1 MAGNISTKAGETMK
15 KYLKYLYFP
24 AIFIYLEIMFKI
36 FAGKSISVNIIY
48 PILSAVTL
56 GGILAFLT
64 SLFQKKAGRIIGYT
78 IISVMC
84 ILFCVQLVYINVFKT
99 SFTFALVFGGAGG
112 ANALTEFAGETIDGI
127 LDNIIG
133 IIMCILPIP
142 ATIILDV
149 KLELIRKEEKKLNL
163 ITLLAVITL
172 HVCSLVLVAFSGNDG
187 YTAKVLYFDH
197 FVRDIG
203 FDKLGVITSMKIDIK
218 EMIFGASDSAGD
230 ITGSQAVPTL
240 SGVGETTEY
249 ETTTADETTTGDG
262 TIGDGTGTEGDD
274 SSGSEEATEEATGE
288 QVTEEPV
295 VYEPNILNID
305 FEAFTAGED
314 GKYIE
319 WLNEFYSASEPTMK
333 NEYTGMF
340 EGYNLILITA
350 ESFSPWAVS
359 EKYTP
364 TLYKLVNEGFVFE
377 NYYVPAFNNTTMG
390 EYMVCTGLLPN
401 GLGDICFQCSIGK
414 NMGMCMGNI
423 LGGMGYSTFAYHNHT
438 YSYYNRDETHP
449 NMGYTYK
456 GNGNGLD
463 VKSSWPES
471 DLEMMEKSITDY
483 IDDEQFHAY
492 YMTVSG
498 HMNYSFTGNSMSG
511 KNKDLVADMD
521 DTESMK
527 AYVACNSE
535 LDRALEYLIAE
546 LEAKGV
552 ADKTV
557 IAMACDHYPYA
568 LEEELTAKIGKE
580 NAEWYGLY
588 ESNLIIWSGSMTEPV
603 HVDKVCS
610 SIDIIPT
617 LCNLMGIEYDS
628 RLYSGKDILSD
639 SPGLVI
645 FSDMGFATDYCIY
658 NATTGNV
665 KATTDVQVTDEYIS
679 TVNSLVKNIWAA
691 SGRIIYE
698 DYFEKMQ
705 KYIVD

>member
-1 MAGNISTKAGETMK
+1 MK

-24 AIFIYLEIMFKI
+24 AIFIYLELVFKI
-36 FAGKSISVNIIY
+36 FANKTFSGNIIY
-48 PILSAVTL
+48 PIFSAITL
-56 GGILAFLT
+56 GGIVALLT
-64 SLFQKKAGRIIGYT
+64 SFTDSKKINRVIAYSIVSIV
-78 IISVMC
+78 S
-84 ILFCVQLVYINVFKT
+84 ILFCVHLVYNNVFKT
-99 SFTFALVFGGAGG
+99 TFTFALVFGESGG
-112 ANALTEFAGETIDGI
+112 ANALTEFAGETVTGI

-133 IIMCILPIP
+133 IIFCIIPIP
-142 ATIILDV
+142 ATVVLDI
-149 KLELIRKEEKKLNL
+149 KLGLLKKEEMKLNL
-163 ITLLAVITL
+163 LTLLSIATI
-172 HVCSLVLVAFSGNDG
+172 HVLSLVAVAFSGEDG

-203 FDKLGVITSMKIDIK
+203 FDKLGVLTSTKIDIK
-218 EMIFGASDSAGD
+218 ELLFGVSESVGE
-230 ITGSQAVPTL
+230 ITGTQEVPTL
-240 SGVGETTEY
+240 PGANKPTKEDTDNTTEGNGESSGEETTE
-249 ETTTADETTTGDG
+249 EPT
-262 TIGDGTGTEGDD
+262 
-274 SSGSEEATEEATGE
+274 
-288 QVTEEPV
+288 TEEPI
-295 VYEPNILNID
+295 VYEPNALNID
-305 FEAFTAGED
+305 FEAFTAGES
-314 GKYIE
+314 GKYIK
-319 WLNEFYSASEPTMK
+319 WLNEFYAASEPTMK

-340 EGYNLILITA
+340 EGYNLILLTA

-364 TLYKLVNEGFVFE
+364 TLYRLVNEGFVFE

-401 GLGDICFQCSIGK
+401 GLGDICFQCSVGK
-414 NMGMCMGNI
+414 DMSMCMGKI
-423 LGGMGYSTFAYHNHT
+423 LGGQGYSTFAYHNHS

-456 GNGNGLD
+456 GYGNGLD
-463 VKSSWPES
+463 VKKTWPES
-471 DLEMMEKSITDY
+471 DLEMMEKSIADF
-483 IDDEQFHAY
+483 IDDEHFHAY

-498 HMNYSFTGNSMSG
+498 HMNYDFIGNSMSN
-511 KNKDLVADMD
+511 KNKEAVADMD

-527 AYVACNSE
+527 AYMACNIE
-535 LDRALEYLIAE
+535 LDKALEYLISE
-546 LEAKGV
+546 LEKRGI

-568 LEEELTAKIGKE
+568 LEEELTAKIGEESK
-580 NAEWYGLY
+580 EWYGLY
-588 ESNLIIWSGSMTEPV
+588 ENNLVIWSGSMKEPV

-665 KATTDVQVTDEYIS
+665 KATTDIPVTDEYIAS
-679 TVNSLVKNIWAA
+679 VNSLVKNIWAA
-691 SGRIIYE
+691 SGRIIYD
-698 DYFEKMQ
+698 DYYSKL
-705 KYIVD
+705 KGYIKD

>member
-1 MAGNISTKAGETMK
+1 MK
-15 KYLKYLYFP
+15 KYLKYIYFP
-24 AIFIYLEIMFKI
+24 VIFIYLELVFKI
-36 FAGKSISVNIIY
+36 FAGKTFSGNIIY
-48 PILSAVTL
+48 PVLSAITL
-56 GGILAFLT
+56 GGIVALIT
-64 SLFQKKAGRIIGYT
+64 SFFEKKVSRIIGYT
-78 IISVMC
+78 ILSVMC
-84 ILFCVQLVYINVFKT
+84 VLFCVQLVYINVFKT
-99 SFTFALVFGGAGG
+99 AFTFALVFGETGG
-112 ANALTEFAGETIDGI
+112 ANAITEFAGETLNGI

-133 IIMCILPIP
+133 IILCLLPIP
-142 ATIILDV
+142 ATIVTDI
-149 KLELIRKEEKKLNL
+149 KLGLFKKEELKLNL
-163 ITLLAVITL
+163 ITLLAVITI
-172 HVCSLVLVAFSGNDG
+172 HVFGLVAVAMSGNDG
-187 YTAKVLYFDH
+187 YTAKVLYFEH

-203 FDKLGVITSMKIDIK
+203 FDKLGVITSMKIDLK
-218 EMIFGASDSAGD
+218 ELIFGASESAGE
-230 ITGSQAVPTL
+230 ITGAQEMPTL
-240 SGVGETTEY
+240 SGATEQTTENEEQTEESTGEETTE
-249 ETTTADETTTGDG
+249 EPTT
-262 TIGDGTGTEGDD
+262 
-274 SSGSEEATEEATGE
+274 EA
-288 QVTEEPV
+288 PI

-319 WLNEFYSASEPTMK
+319 WLNEFYAASEPTMK

-340 EGYNLILITA
+340 EGYNLILLTA

-401 GLGDICFQCSIGK
+401 GLGDICFECTVTNGK
-414 NMGMCMGNI
+414 KYMGMCMGNI
-423 LGGMGYSTFAYHNHT
+423 LGAKGYSTFAYHNHT
-438 YSYYNRDETHP
+438 YTYYNRDETHP

-456 GNGNGLD
+456 GYGNGLD
-463 VKSSWPES
+463 VKKTWPES
-471 DLEMMEKSITDY
+471 DLEMMQLSIGDY
-483 IDDEQFHAY
+483 IDDEHFHAY

-498 HMNYSFTGNSMSG
+498 HMNYSFLGNSMAS
-511 KNKDLVADMD
+511 KNKDAVADMD

-527 AYVACNSE
+527 AYVACNIE
-535 LDRALEYLIAE
+535 LDKALEYLISE
-546 LEAKGV
+546 LEARGI

-557 IAMACDHYPYA
+557 IAMACDHYPYE
-568 LEEELTAKIGKE
+568 LEEELTAKIGEE

-588 ESNLIIWSGSMTEPV
+588 ESNLIIWSGSMKEPV

-658 NATTGNV
+658 NATTGNI
-665 KATTDVQVTDEYIS
+665 KATTDIEVTDEYIS
-679 TVNSLVKNIWAA
+679 SVNSLVKNIWAA

-698 DYFEKMQ
+698 DYYAKLQ
-705 KYIVD
+705 KYIKE

>member
-1 MAGNISTKAGETMK
+1 MEKFLKSL

-24 AIFIYLEIMFKI
+24 VIFIYLELMFKL
-36 FAGKSISVNIIY
+36 FAGKTFSGNIIY
-48 PILSAVTL
+48 PIFSAITL
-56 GGILAFLT
+56 GGIVALVT
-64 SLFQKKAGRIIGYT
+64 SFAEKKKINRIIGYA
-78 IISVMC
+78 IVSLVC
-84 ILFCVQLVYINVFKT
+84 ILFCVHIVYINVFKT
-99 SFTFALVFGGAGG
+99 AFTFALVFGETGG
-112 ANALTEFAGETIDGI
+112 ANALTEFAGETLTGI
-127 LDNIIG
+127 LDNIWG
-133 IIMCILPIP
+133 IIMCLLPIP
-142 ATIILDV
+142 ATIVLDI
-149 KLELIRKEEKKLNL
+149 KLGLFKKEETKINL
-163 ITLLAVITL
+163 LTGLVVVTI
-172 HVCSLVLVAFSGNDG
+172 HVLSLVAVAFSGEDG
-187 YTAKVLYFDH
+187 YTAKVLYFDQ

-203 FDKLGVITSMKIDIK
+203 FDKLGVITSTKIDIK
-218 EMIFGASDSAGD
+218 EMLFGASESTSEITGVQEIPTLPGADKDTEATTESNGD
-230 ITGSQAVPTL
+230 IR
-240 SGVGETTEY
+240 GEE
-249 ETTTADETTTGDG
+249 
-262 TIGDGTGTEGDD
+262 
-274 SSGSEEATEEATGE
+274 S
-288 QVTEEPV
+288 TEEPTTEAPI
-295 VYEPNILNID
+295 VYEPNVLNID

-314 GKYIE
+314 GKYIK
-319 WLNEFYSASEPTMK
+319 WLNEFYAASEPTMK

-364 TLYKLVNEGFVFE
+364 TLYKLVNEGFVFD

-401 GLGDICFQCSIGK
+401 GLGEICFECTINNGNK
-414 NMGMCMGNI
+414 NMGMCMGKI
-423 LGGMGYSTFAYHNHT
+423 LGAEGYSTFAYHNHS

-456 GNGNGLD
+456 GYGNGLD
-463 VKSSWPES
+463 VKKTWPES
-471 DLEMMEKSITDY
+471 DLEMMEKSIGDY

-498 HMNYSFTGNSMSG
+498 HMNYDFLGNSMAG
-511 KNKDLVADMD
+511 KNKEAVADMD

-527 AYVACNSE
+527 AYVACNIE
-535 LDRALEYLIAE
+535 LDKALEYLISE
-546 LEAKGV
+546 LEARGI

-568 LEEELTAKIGKE
+568 LEEELTAKIGEE

-588 ESNLIIWSGSMTEPV
+588 ESNLVLWSGSIKEPV

-617 LCNLMGIEYDS
+617 LCNLFGVEYDS

-639 SPGLVI
+639 TPGLVI

-658 NATTGNV
+658 NATTGNI

-679 TVNSLVKNIWAA
+679 SVNALVKNLWAA

-698 DYFEKMQ
+698 DYYEKMQ
-705 KYIVD
+705 KYIQ